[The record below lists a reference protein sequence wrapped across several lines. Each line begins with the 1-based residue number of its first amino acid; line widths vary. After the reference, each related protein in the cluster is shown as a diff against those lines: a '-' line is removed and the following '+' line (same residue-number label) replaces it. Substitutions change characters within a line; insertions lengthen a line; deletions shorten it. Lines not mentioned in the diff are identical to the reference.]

1 MIVVTEKEVEII
13 KCISQGMGIRQ
24 IAKALYNEPC
34 TIQRQVFG
42 IYNKI
47 ASFGYKRT
55 MIQIAV
61 LYATT
66 PELFNV
72 VKRNIDIR
80 TTRKYMA
87 IKMLKQR
94 IHYKLVA
101 DRLGM
106 NSESVSTYK
115 GQLSDKDFYT
125 LPYLHK
131 I

>member
-1 MIVVTEKEVEII
+1 MINVTEKELEIV

-34 TIQRQVFG
+34 TIQKQIFG

-47 ASFGYKRT
+47 AAFGYKRT
-55 MIQIAV
+55 MNQIAV
-61 LYATT
+61 LYIQT
-66 PELFNV
+66 PGLFNL
-72 VKRNIDIR
+72 VKRTITIR
-80 TTRKYMA
+80 TTKRYIA

-94 IHYKLVA
+94 IHYKSVA
-101 DRLGM
+101 DRLEM
-106 NSESVSTYK
+106 NSTSTATYK

-131 I
+131 L